1 MLSPRK
7 HRISRLEEFSDAVF
21 GFALTLL
28 VITAAVPRSYAELTT
43 LLQGIPSFAC
53 CFALLVWIWYEHD
66 KFFERYPVQD
76 GWTTVLNS
84 LLLFTVLLYIYPLK
98 FMFDSFM
105 FQVFGLRTNPPV
117 VQMSL
122 LELSRASILYG
133 LGYFILMSLFAL
145 LYLNALRQRA
155 GLGLDELQVFDTRGY
170 AWHHA
175 LSAGVGVFA
184 MAFAVFGPLQLAFLS
199 PASFGLLGPAHAIL
213 GSRLHR
219 RRTALEAQLAGR
231 PATAAMSSPA

>member
-1 MLSPRK
+1 MVTLRK
-7 HRISRLEEFSDAVF
+7 HKISRLEEFSDAVF

-28 VITAAVPRSYAELTT
+28 VITAAVPRSYQELTT
-43 LLQGIPSFAC
+43 TLQGIPSFAC

-66 KFFERYPVQD
+66 KFFERYQVQD

-133 LGYFILMSLFAL
+133 LGYFILMSLFLL
-145 LYLNALRQRA
+145 LYLNALRQRGA
-155 GLGLDELQVFDTRGY
+155 LGLDELAVFDTRAY
-170 AWHHA
+170 VSHHA

-184 MAFAVFGPLQLAFLS
+184 MAFAAFGPLQLAFLS
-199 PASFGLLGPAHAIL
+199 PASFGLLGPAHAFL
-213 GSRLHR
+213 GSRQHK
-219 RRTALEAQLAGR
+219 RRTQLEAQLAAR
-231 PATAAMSSPA
+231 ATAAISSPA

>member
-1 MLSPRK
+1 MVTLRTHK
-7 HRISRLEEFSDAVF
+7 ISRLEEFSDAVF

-28 VITAAVPRSYAELTT
+28 VITAAVPRSYGELVT

-76 GWTTVLNS
+76 GRTTLLNS
-84 LLLFTVLLYIYPLK
+84 VLLFAVLLYIYPLK

-105 FQVFGLRTNPPV
+105 YQVFGLRTNPPV

-155 GLGLDELQVFDTRGY
+155 ELGLDDLQVFDTRAY
-170 AWHHA
+170 ASHHV
-175 LSAGVGVFA
+175 LSAGVGLFA
-184 MAFAVFGPLQLAFLS
+184 MAFAAFGPLQLAFLS
-199 PASFGLLGPAHAIL
+199 PASFALLGPGHAMLGARLGKRRARLEAHLAAV
-213 GSRLHR
+213 SRLE
-219 RRTALEAQLAGR
+219 TA
-231 PATAAMSSPA
+231 